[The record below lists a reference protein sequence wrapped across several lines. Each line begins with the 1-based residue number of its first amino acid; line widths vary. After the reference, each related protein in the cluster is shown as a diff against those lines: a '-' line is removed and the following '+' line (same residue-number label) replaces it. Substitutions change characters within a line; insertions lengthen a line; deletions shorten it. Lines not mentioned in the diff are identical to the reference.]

1 MHWKGYRGA
10 VGYDAYSEKF
20 NDAKVLSER
29 YDCVIAQDVIEHVAE
44 PFVLMRELGALS
56 APVDRFFVDV
66 LVMADD
72 PAVRS
77 ARLALLTS
85 LRRTILNIADI
96 AEIAPDETKQA

>member
-1 MHWKGYRGA
+1 
-10 VGYDAYSEKF
+10 
-20 NDAKVLSER
+20 
-29 YDCVIAQDVIEHVAE
+29 
-44 PFVLMRELGALS
+44 MRELGALS

-77 ARLALLTS
+77 ARLALLTA

-96 AEIAPDETKQA
+96 SEIAPEEPRQA